1 MRHSLR
7 RRLSDR
13 RKSFTG
19 PGPCLYIF
27 TCIFIST
34 NGGEQMQSIMSY
46 RRSYKIN
53 QCSWECRKINNESM
67 SVSVLD
73 EYTLRQPRL
82 VFALSQTS
90 HTPVRS
96 PVDLCETLPN

>member
-73 EYTLRQPRL
+73 EYKLRLLLYPTRGPI
-82 VFALSQTS
+82 ALSQTAE
-90 HTPVRS
+90 TPLR
-96 PVDLCETLPN
+96 